1 MDIAQYLLLFLP
13 GMVMFTWLSWEFA
26 AESWDLQGRADD
38 DVAAAGVLVQDGDP
52 GELGADAAAG
62 HLPRCSSA
70 SRRCAPAST
79 TAIRSRRMSWCDGA
93 AMRRAERA
101 DEPRSPRAWCCSA
114 LLFVVILGGF
124 PISFTLIFL
133 GMVFGYFGLGNRVFY
148 LMTYQ
153 VFDTMMDT
161 VLAAVALFTFMGY
174 VLESAG
180 LMTRLFRAVQ
190 LMFGRV
196 HGALFI
202 ATIFTATLFAA
213 ATGIVGASVTIIALM
228 AAPAMLRSKYDVRM
242 SAGTICAGGTL
253 GILIPPS
260 VMLVVMGPV
269 CSVSVARLYAGALL
283 PGLLLAFMYV
293 IYTMVRVWLNPK
305 LGPPLSGGRAAMS
318 RSRASCASFFFGL
331 LPPLALIIAT
341 LGSIVTGWATPTEG
355 AALGC
360 VGALL
365 VTRGASQAELAD
377 VQGLG
382 VPHRANHQHGDD
394 PADGVD
400 ISGLGVLRARHAR
413 PSSPIRWWPG
423 TFRRNLLILAIL
435 VLCFILGWPL
445 EWVPIV
451 VIIVPIFL
459 PLLKR

>member
-1 MDIAQYLLLFLP
+1 MSHEVLGLVLL
-13 GMVMFTWLSWEFA
+13 
-26 AESWDLQGRADD
+26 
-38 DVAAAGVLVQDGDP
+38 GV
-52 GELGADAAAG
+52 
-62 HLPRCSSA
+62 
-70 SRRCAPAST
+70 
-79 TAIRSRRMSWCDGA
+79 
-93 AMRRAERA
+93 
-101 DEPRSPRAWCCSA
+101 
-114 LLFVVILGGF
+114 LFVVILGGF

-133 GMVFGYFGLGNRVFY
+133 GMVFGYIGLGNRVFY

-190 LMFGRV
+190 LLFGRV
-196 HGALFI
+196 HGALYI

-213 ATGIVGASVTIIALM
+213 ATGIVGAAVTIIALM

-269 CSVSVARLYAGALL
+269 LSVSVARLYAGALL

-293 IYTMVRVWLNPK
+293 VYTMVRVWLNPK
-305 LGPPLSGGRAAMS
+305 LGPPLPADELDVPFHRVL
-318 RSRASCASFFFGL
+318 RELLLGL
-331 LPPLALIIAT
+331 LPPLALIITT

-365 VTRGASQAELAD
+365 VSAAHRKLNWPMFKDSVFRTAQTTSMVMILLMASTF
-377 VQGLG
+377 LG
-382 VPHRANHQHGDD
+382 SVFSALGTPAYIANALVAWNVP
-394 PADGVD
+394 PE
-400 ISGLGVLRARHAR
+400 
-413 PSSPIRWWPG
+413 
-423 TFRRNLLILAIL
+423 LLILAIL

-459 PLLKR
+459 PLLEALKVDMVWFSILLAVTLQTCWLSPPVALSAYYLKGIIPRWDLADIYKGMLPFMALQWIAVIILYFFPQIILTLPNHVFGAR